1 MMLRMRRE
9 MAGSESQITPQ
20 IDDLFLID
28 RTVDP
33 LTPLLTQLTY
43 EGLIDE
49 VYDIQNSKWQY
60 LCWCFFVLR
69 KLGIKLETCMKSDS
83 IKRCFSLKDMH
94 NLVFLFWRTFAYCIC
109 LFLHLSIS
117 HEAKTSKVKFTSWCV
132 CSHSEVTT
140 GEVCDDQ

>member
-49 VYDIQNSKWQY
+49 VYDIQNSKRQD
-60 LCWCFFVLR
+60 LPCSSFHS
-69 KLGIKLETCMKSDS
+69 KET
-83 IKRCFSLKDMH
+83 
-94 NLVFLFWRTFAYCIC
+94 
-109 LFLHLSIS
+109 
-117 HEAKTSKVKFTSWCV
+117 
-132 CSHSEVTT
+132 
-140 GEVCDDQ
+140 

>member
-49 VYDIQNSKWQY
+49 VYDIQNS
-60 LCWCFFVLR
+60 
-69 KLGIKLETCMKSDS
+69 E
-83 IKRCFSLKDMH
+83 
-94 NLVFLFWRTFAYCIC
+94 
-109 LFLHLSIS
+109 
-117 HEAKTSKVKFTSWCV
+117 
-132 CSHSEVTT
+132 
-140 GEVCDDQ
+140 